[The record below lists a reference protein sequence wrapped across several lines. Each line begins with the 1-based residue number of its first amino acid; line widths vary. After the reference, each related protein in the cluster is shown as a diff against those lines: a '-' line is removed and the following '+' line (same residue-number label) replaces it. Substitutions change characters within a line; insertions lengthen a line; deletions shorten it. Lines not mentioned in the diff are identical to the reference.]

1 MLPNMHPADELS
13 LVRSEMRKLRARE
26 AQLRDGFLKGELS
39 RDGTIARVNLK
50 VQRRRMLQRDR
61 LPPDIQNDPRYW
73 QMRESHVVQVEERS
87 LEWDEDPDLDDVVLI
102 EPFDA

>member
-1 MLPNMHPADELS
+1 MHPADELS
-13 LVRSEMRKLRARE
+13 LLRSEMRKLRERE
-26 AQLRDGFLKGELS
+26 AELREGFLKGRYS

-61 LPPDIQNDPRYW
+61 LPPHIQNDPRYW
-73 QMRESHVVQVEERS
+73 QMRESHVVQVEERA
-87 LEWDEDPDLDDVVLI
+87 LHWEEDPDLDDLMVI